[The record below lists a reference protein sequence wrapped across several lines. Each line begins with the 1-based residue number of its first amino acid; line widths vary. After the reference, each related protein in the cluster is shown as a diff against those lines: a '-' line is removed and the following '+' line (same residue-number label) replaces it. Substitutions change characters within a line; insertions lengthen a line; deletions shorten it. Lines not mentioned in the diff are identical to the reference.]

1 MIYNRLNN
9 KKRDGEKMTKKETK
23 TEKMK
28 NVSFPIYKDT
38 RDRYL
43 DFKKENNLTH
53 DEALNQLL
61 DTHEREVKE
70 NERE

>member
-1 MIYNRLNN
+1 M
-9 KKRDGEKMTKKETK
+9 TK
-23 TEKMK
+23 TENMK

-43 DFKKENNLTH
+43 EFKKEKKLTH

-61 DTHEREVKE
+61 DTHEREEKE
-70 NERE
+70 NDRE